1 MVGTRLENG
10 QLQNSSSGNT
20 MGTERLQEKARTTEE
35 ELVGRHQTRP
45 QKYGLDVGRSRDNG
59 IGIAI
64 GIGLL
69 SGVEYGKAVCY
80 RQRYLL
86 CS

>member
-20 MGTERLQEKARTTEE
+20 MGSERLQEKARTTEE
-35 ELVGRHQTRP
+35 ELVARHQTRP

-59 IGIAI
+59 
-64 GIGLL
+64 
-69 SGVEYGKAVCY
+69 E
-80 RQRYLL
+80 RQRTKQNGVDVWPNAAFWMRDELR
-86 CS
+86 SKVR